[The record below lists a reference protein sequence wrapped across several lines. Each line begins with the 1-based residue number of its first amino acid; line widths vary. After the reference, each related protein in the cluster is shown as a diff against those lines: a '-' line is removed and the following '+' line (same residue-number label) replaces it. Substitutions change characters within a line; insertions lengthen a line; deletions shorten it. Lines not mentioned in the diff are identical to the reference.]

1 MTLDDSSG
9 ATLDVVILQADPKET
24 AETDA
29 GGQGPN
35 SAKTQPDP
43 ATSLDTSEETP
54 GTLPT
59 QTLHLSA
66 TDRST
71 LDISRLVPGTTV
83 KVKGTLSQFRSAMQ
97 LQLERFTLVPD
108 TNAEMQ
114 FVDERLQF
122 LVEVLSVLWVL
133 TDEEVE
139 RLRVDAEEGGLKD
152 VEQRRRAERRVKRR
166 VEREERDQRHIQK
179 RYERE
184 ERKRAKEASVCKE
197 EGRKVMRELRWKRV
211 V

>member
-1 MTLDDSSG
+1 M
-9 ATLDVVILQADPKET
+9 VILQADPKET
-24 AETDA
+24 AKADAA
-29 GGQGPN
+29 GGT
-35 SAKTQPDP
+35 TQPNP
-43 ATSLDTSEETP
+43 AASLDTSEETP

-66 TDRST
+66 TDRSI

-97 LQLERFTLVPD
+97 LQLERFTPVPD
-108 TNAEMQ
+108 TNAEMR

-122 LVEVLSVLWVL
+122 LVEVLSVPWVL

-139 RLRVDAEEGGLKD
+139 RLRVEAEEGCLRD
-152 VEQRRRAERRVKRR
+152 VEMRRRAERRVRRR
-166 VEREERDQRHIQK
+166 VEREERDQRHIAK

-184 ERKRAKEASVCKE
+184 ERRRAKEASVCVE
-197 EGRKVMRELRWKRV
+197 EGKKVMREIWWKKV
-211 V
+211 VPEK